1 MEEREDER
9 AGNVG
14 RDGGRVGGG
23 GKRQVAERKRGER
36 CNEGDREVNSHA
48 ETELS

>member
-1 MEEREDER
+1 MAWRSRRTKGPEMCEGKEGER
-9 AGNVG
+9 
-14 RDGGRVGGG
+14 GGG
-23 GKRQVAERKRGER
+23 RQVAERKRGER

>member
-14 RDGGRVGGG
+14 RDGGRAG
-23 GKRQVAERKRGER
+23 GKRQVAERKREER